1 MPEAIAETLPGR
13 VDFRAMT
20 IAPGRRALIT
30 GGASGFGLEIAARLQ
45 RSDAR
50 VAILDIDPDRLDTA
64 AQSLGADAL
73 FLQTDVRSPASVST
87 AVTKCVKAF
96 GGLDTLV
103 HSAGVVHIKPLDEV
117 DESDWDLVLDVNLK
131 GAFVSA
137 QAAAPALRA
146 SGRGRIVAI
155 GADTSRRGTARLQ
168 AYCASKFGLVGLT
181 ESLAAELAADNVT
194 VNCVCPVGCPTTE
207 MGKFVLRWKTE
218 TTGAEPNAI
227 MDATAR
233 LNPLGRNATEE
244 DVANAVL
251 YFISNE
257 ASFLTGV
264 ALDVDGGAH
273 LGTVPGT

>member
-1 MPEAIAETLPGR
+1 MA
-13 VDFRAMT
+13 
-20 IAPGRRALIT
+20 
-30 GGASGFGLEIAARLQ
+30 
-45 RSDAR
+45 DAR
-50 VAILDIDPDRLDTA
+50 VAVLDVDRHRLDA
-64 AQSLGADAL
+64 AAESLGADAL
-73 FLQTDVRSPASVST
+73 CLQADVRSPASVSA
-87 AVTKCVKAF
+87 AVSKCVAAF

-103 HSAGVVHIKPLDEV
+103 HSAGVVDIKRLDDV
-117 DESDWDLVLDVNLK
+117 TESDWDLVLDVNLK

-146 SGRGRIVAI
+146 SGRGRIVVI
-155 GADTSRRGTARLQ
+155 GADTSRRGMARLQ

-207 MGKFVLRWKTE
+207 MGQLVLRWKTE
-218 TTGAEPNAI
+218 TTGAAPDDITA
-227 MDATAR
+227 ATAR

-273 LGTVPGT
+273 LGSVPGT